1 MRISSVG
8 GWQRHRIA
16 IWSGHAAAVSHE
28 FKDGFTLSR
37 RVAIVRAESAQ
48 SSSARRVTARQSEIL
63 DRIAS
68 GLPDKEIAR
77 QLGISQRTVRTHL
90 ERLFSAHGLHDRAAA
105 AVFWVRMNG

>member
-1 MRISSVG
+1 MSSVG
-8 GWQRHRIA
+8 GWQRHGVA
-16 IWSGHAAAVSHE
+16 IWSGHAM
-28 FKDGFTLSR
+28 
-37 RVAIVRAESAQ
+37 AEPSQ
-48 SSSARRVTARQSEIL
+48 GSSARRVTARQSEIL